1 MLSLPAVSAADERCQ
16 TDRPRRR
23 DPGSTATF
31 AIIRRASI
39 GPGRLG
45 RAGPTADPAAELG
58 VQARRRRASSRP
70 APDRLPAPAGPAP
83 ASPAPASPAPAS
95 PAPAARAGQPR
106 AGQPRT
112 GGPVL
117 AEFVAVTKH
126 FCGSRL
132 WGSGGPAVQAV
143 AGVDLAHPAPAR
155 PWAWWASRAVGNR
168 PWAGCSSA
176 SSARRA
182 VRSACAAGT
191 CTSMSRPERKAAR
204 FDVQMMFQDPYAALN
219 PRMSVLRIIEEP
231 LRARGG
237 LTRGDRRARVGKL
250 ATEVGL
256 SANHLDRYPHELSG
270 GQRQRVGLARAL
282 ATNAALI
289 IADEPVSALDVSVRS
304 QILKLM
310 TALQDQHGL
319 AYLMISHDL
328 AVVRWIADHIL
339 VMYLGKIVESGN
351 REDLFERPVHHYTRA
366 LIDAVPEPD
375 PTRRPAGPRIA
386 GELPS
391 AAHPPSGCRFRT
403 RCPAAQQRCAE
414 EEPVL
419 ASFGGEHR
427 AACHFPLTA
436 APAVAL
442 GLAPSS
448 GAAGSQGGGY
458 QT

>member
-1 MLSLPAVSAADERCQ
+1 MSTGPPPASVE
-16 TDRPRRR
+16 P
-23 DPGSTATF
+23 
-31 AIIRRASI
+31 
-39 GPGRLG
+39 
-45 RAGPTADPAAELG
+45 AG
-58 VQARRRRASSRP
+58 
-70 APDRLPAPAGPAP
+70 PAPAKSAP
-83 ASPAPASPAPAS
+83 ASPAPASPAPATHTPAS
-95 PAPAARAGQPR
+95 PAPASPVPASPVPASPVP
-106 AGQPRT
+106 ASP

-126 FCGSRL
+126 FSGSRL

-143 AGVDLAHPAPAR
+143 AGVDLLIPAGKTVGVVGESGCGKSTLGRLLVGLER
-155 PWAWWASRAVGNR
+155 PTSGE
-168 PWAGCSSA
+168 
-176 SSARRA
+176 
-182 VRSACAAGT
+182 VRLRGRNV
-191 CTSMSRPERKAAR
+191 TSMSRPERKAAR

-237 LTRGDRRARVGKL
+237 LTRSDRRARVGRL

-351 REDLFERPVHHYTRA
+351 RDDLFERPVHHYTRA

-419 ASFGGEHR
+419 SSFGGEHR
-427 AACHFPLTA
+427 AACHFPLTP